1 MKNNNLIL
9 KLSEKYNSFY
19 LYDENTA
26 QNSIDN
32 LKNSFEDVQFLY
44 SAKTNPHPEMVKTVV
59 KNGFGIDA
67 ASLGEVL
74 IGEANGLSK
83 EKIYYSTP
91 GKTRH
96 DIIGALDKSVIIADS
111 FNEIKM
117 IDEIAA
123 DMGIKVQIGVRI
135 NPDFTFDADK
145 GVAAKYG
152 IDEEALFE
160 HKDWIKSLGNT
171 EITGIHVHS
180 KSQELN
186 GDVISAYHRKM
197 FVLCKKVEQQLE
209 IKLDFVNLG
218 SGIGI
223 PFGAEESP
231 VNVEKLG
238 RETSQAIKQF
248 KASMGDIKILIE
260 TGRYV
265 CGKAGIYATKVLDK
279 KYSRGT
285 TFVILSSTLNGFIR
299 PSLAA
304 MVEGYVDGTP
314 APNEPFYTRPDAF
327 GFGVIKTGEDTQEK
341 ETVTVCGN
349 LCTAADLVAKNVILP
364 KLEVGDIITMEN
376 AGCYAAV
383 ITPFQFSSH
392 TPPKQIF
399 VTADGEII
407 E

>member
-19 LYDENTA
+19 LYDGNTV
-26 QNSIDN
+26 QKSIDN

-44 SAKTNPHPEMVKTVV
+44 SAKTNPHSQIVKAVV

-74 IGEANGLSK
+74 LGERNGLTK

-91 GKTRH
+91 GKTRQ
-96 DIIGALDKSVIIADS
+96 DIAAAFDKAVIIADS
-111 FNEIKM
+111 FSEIKT
-117 IDEIAA
+117 IDEIASGK
-123 DMGIKVQIGVRI
+123 GIKALIGVRI
-135 NPDFTFDADK
+135 NPDFTFDSDK

-152 IDEEALFE
+152 IDQEALFA
-160 HKDWIKSLGNT
+160 HKEWIKSLANV
-171 EITGIHVHS
+171 EIIGIHVHS

-186 GDVISAYHRKM
+186 GDVISTYHRKM
-197 FVLCKKVEQQLE
+197 FDLCKKVEQHLE
-209 IKLDFVNLG
+209 IKLKFVNLG

-223 PFGAEESP
+223 PFAEDDMP
-231 VNVEKLG
+231 VNVQKLG
-238 RETSQAIKQF
+238 KETSEAIKQF
-248 KASMGDIKILIE
+248 KAEMGDVKILIE

-285 TFVILSSTLNGFIR
+285 AFVILSSTLNGFTR

-304 MVEGYVDGTP
+304 MVEGYADGIP
-314 APNEPFYTRPDAF
+314 APNEPFYTKPDAF
-327 GFGVIKTGEDTQEK
+327 CFKVIKNSQEAAET
-341 ETVTVCGN
+341 ETVTLCGN
-349 LCTAADLVAKNVILP
+349 LCTAADLVAKNISLP
-364 KLEVGDIITMEN
+364 KLEAGDIVTMEN

-392 TPPKQIF
+392 TPPKEIYI
-399 VTADGEII
+399 TTDGEII